1 MDQDLATITQV
12 SQALGLSTRMLRY
25 YEELGLVQSRRRE
38 GYAYRLYD
46 QEALARL
53 RQIVLLR
60 KLRLSLGDIR
70 LILEDPSA
78 QAAIGVFQRK
88 IAGVDAERE
97 ALDTIRAILSELL
110 AALKNQYWLP
120 AERVLLDD
128 AQLAGLTGLAGLAVE
143 TSLPSQPIKKKK
155 EQKTMEDLN
164 RAEENA
170 AKLKDVRIVHLPAA
184 TVAAAHYIGPEPE
197 NHTGKMIADF
207 VREKKLWETG
217 ASLRQYGFNHPNPPP
232 EGGEYGY
239 EFWVTIPDDM
249 EVPAPLEKKRFP
261 GGTYAA
267 HCIQMGNFHEW
278 QWLFGWAYESEEYE
292 INGSGT
298 PEDMYGCLEEHLN
311 FYDHI
316 QETAEGEPEITQ
328 LDLLIPVRKKKS

>member
-1 MDQDLATITQV
+1 MDQMTVTEV
-12 SQALGLSTRMLRY
+12 SRSLGLSTRMLRY
-25 YEELGLVQSRRRE
+25 YEELGLVRSRRRE

-46 QEALARL
+46 PEALARL

-60 KLRLSLGDIR
+60 KLRIPLR
-70 LILEDPSA
+70 QVKRILDDPSA
-78 QAAIGVFQRK
+78 QAAIQVFQDK
-88 IAGVDAERE
+88 LKELEGELDA
-97 ALDTIRAILSELL
+97 LGSIRDILQELL
-110 AALKNQYWLP
+110 AVLKGRYWLP
-120 AERVLLDD
+120 AGKVLLDD

-143 TSLPSQPIKKKK
+143 PSLLSQQIKQK
-155 EQKTMEDLN
+155 ERKTMEDLN
-164 RAEENA
+164 RAEQEQG
-170 AKLKDVRIVHLPAA
+170 KLTNVRIVHLPAA
-184 TVAAAHYIGPEPE
+184 TVAAAHYIGPDPE
-197 NHTGKMIADF
+197 DHAGRMIADF
-207 VREKKLWETG
+207 ARKNKLWETG
-217 ASLRQYGFNHPNPPP
+217 SSVRQYGFNHPNPPP

-249 EVPAPLEKKRFP
+249 DVPAPLEKKHFP

-316 QETAEGEPEITQ
+316 QEAAEGEPETTQ
-328 LDLLIPVRKKKS
+328 LDLLIPVKKK